1 MHIPIRRGVN
11 LTLAFAIAFVALI
24 LLPACSVNVKKG
36 DNNQDKK
43 VDIETP
49 MGGIHVSK
57 NADVRD
63 TGLPV
68 YPGARLREKEENG
81 EQKSANVNISGMG
94 YALRVVAV
102 EFESDDP
109 PQKLMDY
116 YQNQLKKYGSV
127 LQCHA
132 SKLGGSPTVA
142 YDGKDSHSSSELKCD
157 GDSSGK
163 VVELK
168 VGTQQNQHIVS
179 IQPSNSGKGSDF
191 ALVYVQ
197 THGKEDTI

>member
-1 MHIPIRRGVN
+1 MSIPKRRDVDSSSS
-11 LTLAFAIAFVALI
+11 FAIAFLVLI
-24 LLPACSVNVKKG
+24 LLPGCNVNVKKG
-36 DNNQDKK
+36 ENSEDKK

-49 MGGIHVSK
+49 VGGIHVSK

-68 YPGARLREKEENG
+68 YPGARLKEKEENG
-81 EQKSANVNISGMG
+81 EQKSANVNITGMG
-94 YALRVVAV
+94 YGLRVVAV
-102 EFESDDP
+102 EFTSADP
-109 PQKLMDY
+109 PQKLISY
-116 YQNQLKKYGSV
+116 YQDQLKKYGSV

-132 SKLGGSPTVA
+132 SKLG
-142 YDGKDSHSSSELKCD
+142 DSYNDKNSHGSSELKCG
-157 GDSSGK
+157 GDNNGK

-179 IQPSNSGKGSDF
+179 IQPSDSGRGTDF

-197 THGKEDTI
+197 THSKEDTI

>member
-1 MHIPIRRGVN
+1 MRIPNQWVVN
-11 LTLAFAIAFVALI
+11 SSLAFAIAFVALSI
-24 LLPACSVNVKKG
+24 LPACSVNVKKG
-36 DNNQDKK
+36 DNDQDKK

-68 YPGARLREKEENG
+68 YPGARLKEKEDNG

-109 PQKLMDY
+109 PQKLITY
-116 YQNQLKKYGSV
+116 YQDQLKKYGNV
-127 LQCHA
+127 LQCRA
-132 SKLGGSPTVA
+132 SKFGGNTRTT
-142 YDGKDSHSSSELKCD
+142 YHGKDSHASNELKCT
-157 GDSSGK
+157 GDNSGK

-168 VGTQQNQHIVS
+168 VGTDQNEHIVS
-179 IQPSNSGKGSDF
+179 IQPSDSGKGSVF
-191 ALVYVQ
+191 ALVHLQ
-197 THGKEDTI
+197 THSEEDTI

>member
-1 MHIPIRRGVN
+1 MNIPKRRGVN
-11 LTLAFAIAFVALI
+11 SRLAFAVAFLI
-24 LLPACSVNVKKG
+24 VIVLPACSVNVKKG
-36 DNNQDKK
+36 DNNQEKK

-81 EQKSANVNISGMG
+81 EQKSANVNITSMG

-102 EFESDDP
+102 EFESADSP
-109 PQKLMDY
+109 EKLIAY

-132 SKLGGSPTVA
+132 SKLGNS
-142 YDGKDSHSSSELKCD
+142 YNDRDSHGSTELKCGSD
-157 GDSSGK
+157 DNGK

-179 IQPSNSGKGSDF
+179 IRPSDSGKGSDF

>member
-1 MHIPIRRGVN
+1 MRIPNQPSAKASVAFA
-11 LTLAFAIAFVALI
+11 LAFAAIMV
-24 LLPACSVNVKKG
+24 LPACSVNVKKG
-36 DNNQDKK
+36 DNNQEKK

-49 MGGIHVSK
+49 VGGIHVSRS
-57 NADVRD
+57 ADVRE

-68 YPGARLREKEENG
+68 YPGARLKEKEEDG

-109 PQKLMDY
+109 PQKLIAY
-116 YQNQLKKYGSV
+116 YQDQLKKYGNV
-127 LQCHA
+127 LQCRA
-132 SKLGGSPTVA
+132 SKFGGNTGTT
-142 YDGKDSHSSSELKCD
+142 YTGKDSQRSNELKCT
-157 GDSSGK
+157 GDNSGK

-168 VGTQQNQHIVS
+168 VGTDQNEHIVS
-179 IQPSNSGKGSDF
+179 IQPSDSGKGSVF
-191 ALVYVQ
+191 ALVHLQ